1 MKVFMLV
8 LCSSTLLFS
17 QLAMAKPDQEK
28 SLPPGL
34 EKKLERGQPLPPGW
48 QKKLAPGQFLAEDY
62 YRHARIIKQPNA
74 EGIISVQIEDTI
86 IELFENTREIV
97 RVMNSSR

>member
-1 MKVFMLV
+1 MKIFMLV

-17 QLAMAKPDQEK
+17 QLAMAKPEKEK

-48 QKKLAPGQFLAEDY
+48 QKKLSPGQFLAEDY
-62 YRHARIIKQPNA
+62 FLRGRIIKRPA
-74 EGIISVQIEDTI
+74 DEGIISVQIEDTI
-86 IELFENTREIV
+86 IEVIEHTREIV
-97 RVMNSSR
+97 RIFEGNR